1 MFYKVTILEKS
12 DNHREMIVKAD
23 SKEAAVEMIPA
34 AKAFLFPGEDT
45 SKYIAFPESV
55 HIDVM
60 GAQVPHWRITVI
72 RPGSDEARDEWEEC
86 GPGTGEMTLEAESE
100 EDAIRQVR
108 EEIKCPAEFYAR
120 EVPMAEMI
128 AEEKTHLE
136 RMIHEGY
143 VLDQYGDVSVR
154 EFNRLMREKFRNTE
168 EKERHGYEALRH
180 FIGKIHLRNM
190 LARKLD
196 LAKLSVA
203 EHENLISRLQRTK
216 ERELFM
222 KLFEGAIEKY
232 GKEANE

>member
-1 MFYKVTILEKS
+1 MFYKVTIIEKN
-12 DNHREMIVKAD
+12 DNHREMIVRAD
-23 SKEAAVEMIPA
+23 NKEAAVAMVPA

-45 SKYIAFPESV
+45 SEYIAFPESIHV
-55 HIDVM
+55 DVL

-72 RPGSDEARDEWEEC
+72 RPSGDVECDEWEEC

-128 AEEKTHLE
+128 AEEKMHLE

-154 EFNRLMREKFRNTE
+154 EFNRLMREKFRDAE
-168 EKERHGYEALRH
+168 EKDRHEYEALRH

-196 LAKLSVA
+196 LTQMSVA
-203 EHENLISRLQRTK
+203 EHDALISELQCTK
-216 ERELFM
+216 EREPFM
-222 KLFEGAIEKY
+222 KLFEEAIAKY
-232 GKEANE
+232 GKEEN